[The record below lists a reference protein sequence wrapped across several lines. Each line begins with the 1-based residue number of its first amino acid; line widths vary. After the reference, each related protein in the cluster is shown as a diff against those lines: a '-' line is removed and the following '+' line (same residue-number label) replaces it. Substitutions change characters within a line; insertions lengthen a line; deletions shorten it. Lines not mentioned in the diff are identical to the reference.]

1 MAKRFDS
8 KIGLKPVYSTKDPNG
23 NPATRGE
30 DFAQRTRDNY
40 EIIEEHL
47 NTAQTSA
54 DKALSD
60 ADATKKA
67 FLNVSQLR
75 KKYDYASRAA
85 ARADVPESMRA
96 LGQVLIYK
104 LSGLGWRQE
113 IFNGSGLS
121 EWAISEKWK
130 SFGGSS
136 RVFDGGRA
144 DTRYGGAKTINCGGS
159 GSVFDGDLVDCEGAD
174 E

>member
-1 MAKRFDS
+1 MAKKFES
-8 KIGLKPVYSTKDPNG
+8 KIGLKPVYSTRDPNG
-23 NPATRGE
+23 NPATKGE

-47 NTAQTSA
+47 DTAQTAA
-54 DKALSD
+54 DNAQLGV
-60 ADATKKA
+60 DATKKA

-75 KKYDYASRAA
+75 KKYDYASKAA

-104 LSGLGWRQE
+104 LSDSGWKQE
-113 IFNGSGLS
+113 IFNGNQLS
-121 EWAISEKWK
+121 EWALPEKWK
-130 SFGGSS
+130 PVGGSS

-144 DTRYGGAKTINCGGS
+144 DTKYGGARTIACGGA
-159 GSVFDGDLVDCEGAD
+159 GSVFDGELVDCEGAD